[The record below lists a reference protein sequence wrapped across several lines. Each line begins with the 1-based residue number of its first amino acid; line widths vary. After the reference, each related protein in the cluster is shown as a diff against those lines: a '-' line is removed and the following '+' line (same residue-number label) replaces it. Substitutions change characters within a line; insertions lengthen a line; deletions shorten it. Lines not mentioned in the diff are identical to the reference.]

1 MKIRKL
7 FLAAVLILTVLAGCA
22 SSGGSGAATTP
33 RAQAEL
39 PPIPEGAERVMLDN
53 GSYVIYRFDLPAG
66 TKWSDYNKITA
77 DYMVDEVNIA
87 KKQRNAGAGATVRL
101 MGCYK
106 EEHFPVSGRSRIC
119 NLDGDNNGPY
129 IMDNT
134 PRSFEDMGAVAN
146 EWFTVEYNI
155 TGSTAHAQ
163 FRRENIPAPDAV
175 GPFFF
180 GIGIPGMDE
189 GRRAG
194 ITQLIRNVTL
204 HHAANPSLNV
214 VSTGSGFVEPAFL
227 SYYPVSSTREKP

>member
-7 FLAAVLILTVLAGCA
+7 FLAAALILAVFAGCA
-22 SSGGSGAATTP
+22 SSGGGTTA
-33 RAQAEL
+33 RAPVEL

-66 TKWSDYNKITA
+66 AKWSDYNRLTA

-87 KKQRNAGAGATVRL
+87 KKQRNAGSGATVRL
-101 MGCYK
+101 MGSYN

-119 NLDGDNNGPY
+119 NLDGDFNGPY

-134 PRSFEDMGAVAN
+134 PRSFAEMGAVAN

-155 TGSTAHAQ
+155 TGSAGHVQ
-163 FRRENIPAPDAV
+163 FKRENIPAANAT

-194 ITQLIRNVTL
+194 IVQLIRNVTL
-204 HHAANPSLNV
+204 HHASNPALNV
-214 VSTGSGFVEPAFL
+214 VSTGSGFAEPAFL
-227 SYYPVSSTREKP
+227 SYYPVSSTREKPGE